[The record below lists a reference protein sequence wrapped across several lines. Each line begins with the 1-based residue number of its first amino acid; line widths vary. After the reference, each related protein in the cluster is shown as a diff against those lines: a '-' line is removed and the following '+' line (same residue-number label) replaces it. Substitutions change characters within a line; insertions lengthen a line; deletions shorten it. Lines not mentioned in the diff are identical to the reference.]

1 MTFRQSP
8 VYKLIANPTHPF
20 QSDGLSQV
28 DCKFHASRITH
39 HFIPMACDSTIE
51 NRILTSGRSFIAGAD
66 EVGRGALA
74 GPVVAAAVILDLG
87 KLPQGIDDS
96 KKLTR
101 SLRER
106 LEDEI
111 RRCARSFSVVRIEHD
126 EIDRTNIHRASLEAM
141 GRAVKAL
148 QPEADYVLIDGKYEV
163 PHLNC
168 PQTAIVKGDCLS
180 VSIAAASIIA
190 KVARDR
196 WMIEYDEQYPGYGFA
211 AHAGYATRRHREAI
225 ARLGPSAIHRR
236 TFRGV
241 QYYQASLNLRTEE

>member
-1 MTFRQSP
+1 
-8 VYKLIANPTHPF
+8 
-20 QSDGLSQV
+20 
-28 DCKFHASRITH
+28 
-39 HFIPMACDSTIE
+39 MACDAIFE
-51 NRILTSGRSFIAGAD
+51 KRLLASGHRFIAGAD

-74 GPVVAAAVILDLG
+74 GPVVAAAVILNLDE
-87 KLPQGIDDS
+87 LPERIDDS
-96 KKLTR
+96 KKLSR
-101 SLRER
+101 ALRER

-111 RRCARSFSVVRIEHD
+111 RRRARAFSVVRIEHT
-126 EIDRTNIHRASLEAM
+126 EIDRINIHRASLLAM

-163 PHLNC
+163 PHISC
-168 PQTAIVKGDCLS
+168 PQTAIVKGDGLS
-180 VSIAAASIIA
+180 VSIAAASIMA

-196 WMIEYDEQYPGYGFA
+196 WMKEYDERYPGYDFA
-211 AHAGYATRRHREAI
+211 SHAGYATRRHLEAI